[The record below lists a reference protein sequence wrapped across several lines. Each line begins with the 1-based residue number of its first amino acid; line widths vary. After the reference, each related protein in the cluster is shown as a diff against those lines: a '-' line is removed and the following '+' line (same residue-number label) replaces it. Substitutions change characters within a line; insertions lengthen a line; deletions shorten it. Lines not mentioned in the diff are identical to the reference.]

1 MLWFQEF
8 ALHLPSYALDDRVI
22 SQQSYRIKQSCFQS
36 KVSTFVRRC
45 LTAGSSL
52 LAVFPRWCCSYRLL
66 LVNSLRQSECTLTT
80 PGLLF
85 RYWLSSTYLHKFEKW
100 SKVSRPFPVSSVSGS
115 VLLQSRHI
123 THSDSWRHGFS
134 ADILQIYKIYQLQ
147 LHSHP
152 WVNCTGF
159 LLKAVQSQFNSRRGQ
174 GTWGIQQN

>member
-1 MLWFQEF
+1 MFPVESVNF
-8 ALHLPSYALDDRVI
+8 CPEMFDS
-22 SQQSYRIKQSCFQS
+22 RII
-36 KVSTFVRRC
+36 
-45 LTAGSSL
+45 TAGSISALVL
-52 LAVFPRWCCSYRLL
+52 LISSFA
-66 LVNSLRQSECTLTT
+66 SE
-80 PGLLF
+80 
-85 RYWLSSTYLHKFEKW
+85 LSSTIRMYSYNTWFTFQVLIKFNMYLRKFEKW
-100 SKVSRPFPVSSVSGS
+100 CKVSRPFPVSSVSGS

-152 WVNCTGF
+152 QVNCTGF